1 MGCILKQY
9 SELDDVDI
17 QILDQLQTDSSI
29 SNVKLS
35 ELVNLSPPSVHSRI
49 KRLQQLGYI
58 NGYTALLDREKLGF
72 EMMFFIQ
79 VSVRNHSSRDAEQFK
94 QQIIEMPKVLECHH
108 VTGEFDYMLK
118 VVVRNKQELQMF
130 LLDRLTTIEGIER
143 VQTSMSVME
152 LKGTHHL
159 PIRD

>member
-1 MGCILKQY
+1 MKQY
-9 SELDDVDI
+9 SDLDDVDV

-58 NGYTALLDREKLGF
+58 TGYTALLDREKLGF
-72 EMMFFIQ
+72 EMTFFIQ

-94 QQIIEMPKVLECHH
+94 QQIIAMPKVLECHH

-130 LLDRLTTIEGIER
+130 LLDRLTTIDGIER

-152 LKGTHHL
+152 LKATHHL